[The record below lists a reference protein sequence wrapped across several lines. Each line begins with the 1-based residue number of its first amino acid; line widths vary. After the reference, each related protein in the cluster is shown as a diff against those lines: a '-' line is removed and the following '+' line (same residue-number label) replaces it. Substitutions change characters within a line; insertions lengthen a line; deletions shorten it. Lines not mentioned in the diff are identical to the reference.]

1 MTVRSGDLR
10 FSLAR
15 TRTPRGCPQTLREK
29 APQMADVLFVALTLG
44 IFVLLALI
52 LRGLEKIQ

>member
-1 MTVRSGDLR
+1 MTVRWGDLR

-29 APQMADVLFVALTLG
+29 APQMADVLYVALTVG
-44 IFVLLALI
+44 IFLVLALI